1 MSSYGARLPFVKD
14 GSYGFGMLTEIEAV
28 AKQNLKMLILTVPG
42 ERIMDPN
49 FGVGL
54 KKYLFEPLNQKTKG
68 RIKSKIMSQAKKY
81 LSYIKISSV
90 TFTNAGNQPDNNI
103 SLYENIDPSFLGV
116 SISFTIIPTGAN
128 EALELNF

>member
-14 GSYGFGMLTEIEAV
+14 GVYGFGMLTDIESV
-28 AKQNLKMLILTVPG
+28 ARQNLKMLILTVPG

-54 KKYLFEPLNQKTKG
+54 KKFLFEPLDQKTKG
-68 RIKSKIMSQAKKY
+68 KIQSKIKSQAKKY

-90 TFTNAGNQPDNNI
+90 DFTSLGSQPAGNI
-103 SLYENIDPSFLGV
+103 SLYENIDPNFLGI
-116 SISFTIIPTGAN
+116 SIKFTVIPTGAN
-128 EALELNF
+128 TALELSL